1 MSGLRLGSDRKLD
14 SYDPILVFLRF
25 LFPLGCRLRRAD
37 ALVVEGGGLVD
48 KGVQLVDEA
57 GGLGGGSRYAL
68 HEGDRGHIIVKV
80 VHT

>member
-25 LFPLGCRLRRAD
+25 LFPLGRRLRAP